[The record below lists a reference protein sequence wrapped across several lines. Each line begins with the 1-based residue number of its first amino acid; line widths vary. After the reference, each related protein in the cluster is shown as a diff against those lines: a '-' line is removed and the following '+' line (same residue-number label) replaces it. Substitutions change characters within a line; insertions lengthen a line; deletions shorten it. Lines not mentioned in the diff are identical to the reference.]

1 MRECGVKGVGGGGV
15 VEWKVC
21 CVRCQVGGKI
31 SSEVRDDDEVE
42 VKASEQQA
50 LKLNNKYYTIINT
63 K

>member
-1 MRECGVKGVGGGGV
+1 MSECGVKGVGGGGV

-21 CVRCQVGGKI
+21 CVRCQVGGRI

-42 VKASEQQA
+42 TGGEGFRA
-50 LKLNNKYYTIINT
+50 TGT

>member
-1 MRECGVKGVGGGGV
+1 MGGGGV

>member
-1 MRECGVKGVGGGGV
+1 MGGGGV

-42 VKASEQQA
+42 VKAIV
-50 LKLNNKYYTIINT
+50 LCLDLPIRV
-63 K
+63 

>member
-1 MRECGVKGVGGGGV
+1 MGGGGV

-42 VKASEQQA
+42 ASEQQA
-50 LKLNNKYYTIINT
+50 LKLNNKYNIIINT